1 MQTSF
6 AHALLDPD
14 LPAVDE
20 QGRFNVYRNNL
31 RITLRNALRTTF
43 PAVEILVGEDYFSAL
58 TLLFVERHPPRS
70 PIMVEYG
77 HDFAA
82 FLSTFS
88 PLSDYPYLADVAR
101 IEFARV
107 QAYHAAD
114 TDNLRI
120 DSEASAIAAL
130 DIPAMLH
137 PSVTVVVSEN
147 PALSIW
153 RAQLEPDA
161 ALPIPNTTETAIIWR
176 QDDLVAVMLANAND
190 ALLLQHFAQSQTFAA
205 LISEYPDDPSAE
217 PLIARFI
224 NLAIAGIIVPT
235 HTTIEGEM
243 K

>member
-1 MQTSF
+1 MQASF
-6 AHALLDPD
+6 AHALLDPE
-14 LPAVDE
+14 LPSVDE
-20 QGRFNVYRNNL
+20 HGRFNVYRNNL

-43 PAVEILVGEDYFSAL
+43 PAVEKLVGEDYFSAL
-58 TLLFVERHPPRS
+58 TLLYVERHPPRS
-70 PIMVEYG
+70 PIMTEYG

-88 PLSDYPYLADVAR
+88 PLKDYPYLADVAR

-114 TDNLRI
+114 TDNFRM

-137 PSVTVVVSEN
+137 PSVSVVFSEN

-153 RAQLEPDA
+153 RAELESDA
-161 ALPIPNTTETAIIWR
+161 APPIPDTTETTIIWR
-176 QDDLVAVMLANAND
+176 QDDLVAEMLANVD
-190 ALLLQHFAQSQTFAA
+190 DEVLLRHFAQSQTFTA
-205 LISEYPDDPSAE
+205 LIAEYPDDRSAE
-217 PLIARFI
+217 TLIVRFI
-224 NLAIAGIIVPT
+224 NLAIAGIIVPA